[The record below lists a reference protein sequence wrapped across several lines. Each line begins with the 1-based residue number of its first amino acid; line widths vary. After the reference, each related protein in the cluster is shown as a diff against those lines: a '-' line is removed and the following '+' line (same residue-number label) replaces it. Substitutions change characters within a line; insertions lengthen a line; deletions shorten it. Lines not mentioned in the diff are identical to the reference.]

1 MRDGGRFERLHK
13 LKEAAERQLREK
25 TAEAKH
31 LSAQLDQA
39 SRDAKL
45 ASEREERTV
54 KSLEKSML
62 QTHELK
68 IQQASL
74 KQEVRE
80 LQLQQSKEDV
90 KQEVKELQQSKEDAE
105 REAQE
110 LKAQQA
116 DLKNELEKT
125 QQKLEKLQGHLQEAR
140 AERDSAMEKKVKYK
154 KELKVKLY
162 IQLGTSTTVLGNI
175 KAPPPLNFT
184 FIEDLQ

>member
-13 LKEAAERQLREK
+13 LKEASERQLREK

-62 QTHELK
+62 ETHELK

-80 LQLQQSKEDV
+80 LQLQQSKED
-90 KQEVKELQQSKEDAE
+90 A
-105 REAQE
+105 
-110 LKAQQA
+110 
-116 DLKNELEKT
+116 
-125 QQKLEKLQGHLQEAR
+125 
-140 AERDSAMEKKVKYK
+140 
-154 KELKVKLY
+154 
-162 IQLGTSTTVLGNI
+162 
-175 KAPPPLNFT
+175 
-184 FIEDLQ
+184 